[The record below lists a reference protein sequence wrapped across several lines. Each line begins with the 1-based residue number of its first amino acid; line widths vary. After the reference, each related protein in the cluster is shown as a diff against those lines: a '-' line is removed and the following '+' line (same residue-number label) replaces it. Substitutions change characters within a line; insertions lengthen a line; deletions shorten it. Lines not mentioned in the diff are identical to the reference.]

1 MRVGIITKI
10 GKNYG
15 AVLQA
20 YALKKKLCNMGADA
34 HVIKYTPINSQKSYK
49 VLRYPWRFAGT
60 VENIKAALHF
70 ADHNKCSKKFYDFRN
85 EFYDFIGEYC
95 NDEEIEKDPP
105 QCDIYIT
112 GSDQV
117 WNPQISFDRAFYCM
131 FAKKYPDSKIASYAA
146 SIGLSKIPDEFVGE
160 FQSRIKQF
168 DYISVRENQA
178 INILEQMGIPAKI
191 APDPTLLLSSQ
202 EWQSI
207 SVKPIE
213 EPYILCYFV
222 SFPRGIENVVAQ
234 IKGKFGYKVINL
246 MTSEDSSKIGDV
258 KIRNAGPREFLGLFE
273 NASFVITSSF
283 HGTVFSLINRKPF
296 VVTLYKSTSSRVTQL
311 LETYNLTNRII
322 TSDCNNISS
331 YCNTDIYS
339 NEYEEMIKDTRVT
352 GTRILEEIMGDYNDF

>member
-1 MRVGIITKI
+1 MKVGIITKI

-20 YALKKKLCNMGADA
+20 YALKQKLCNMGIDA
-34 HVIKYTPINSQKSYK
+34 HIIKYTPINSQKSYK
-49 VLRYPWRFAGT
+49 VLKYPWRFTGT
-60 VENIKAALHF
+60 IENIKAALHF
-70 ADHNKCSKKFYDFRN
+70 ADHRECSEKFYDFR
-85 EFYDFIGEYC
+85 EAFYDFIGDYC

-105 QCDIYIT
+105 QCDIYIS

-117 WNPQISFDRAFYCM
+117 WNPQISFDRAFHCM
-131 FAKKYPDSKIASYAA
+131 FAKKYSNAKIASYAA
-146 SIGLSKIPDEFVGE
+146 SVGLSKIPDEYME
-160 FQSRIKQF
+160 DFQSRIKQF
-168 DYISVRENQA
+168 DYISVREKQA
-178 INILEQMGIPAKI
+178 INILEQMGIAAKI
-191 APDPTLLLSSQ
+191 APDPTLLLSKQ

-207 SVKPIE
+207 SIKPID

-222 SFPRGIENVVAQ
+222 SFPRGIENVVEQ
-234 IKGKFGYKVINL
+234 VKKKFGYKVINL

-311 LETYNLTNRII
+311 LETYNLTGRII
-322 TSDCNNISS
+322 TPDCKNINP

-339 NEYEEMIKDTRVT
+339 NDFEKKLKETRVS
-352 GTRILEEIMGDYNDF
+352 GTKILEEIIGGL